1 MAKTIKPLGDR
12 ILVRTLGEGEREGKT
27 ASGIVIPDTA
37 HKERATEGKIV
48 AVGEGRVTE
57 EGKLLKPRV
66 KKGQVVLFSQYSP
79 SEVKVDGKEYLIIK
93 EDDILAIIE

>member
-1 MAKTIKPLGDR
+1 MAHTIKPLGDR
-12 ILVRTLGEGEREGKT
+12 ILVRTLGEEEREGKT

-37 HKERATEGKIV
+37 QKERPTEGKVI
-48 AVGEGRVTE
+48 AVGEGRITE

-66 KKGQVVLFSQYSP
+66 KKGQIILFSQYSP

-93 EDDILAIIE
+93 EDDVLAIFE